1 MAADQAANLFDW
13 GHGMTEQ
20 ERYKKVMA
28 QFPTGVVVVS
38 VADGQGSITGLTA
51 SSFTSV
57 SLNPALVL
65 FCTAYDTDSF
75 PHLQREPRFAI
86 NVLAEDQTDLAW
98 QFAGSEPDKGHAAP
112 HLIRA
117 SGTPV
122 LTGAVA
128 VIECE
133 KHVVHPG
140 GDHAIVVGRVVA
152 FDLDQNLRPLLYWRG
167 NLSGFQTPSAGS
179 DGDTAR

>member
-1 MAADQAANLFDW
+1 MI
-13 GHGMTEQ
+13 EQ
-20 ERYKKVMA
+20 ERYKQVMA
-28 QFPTGVVVVS
+28 QFPTGVAVIS
-38 VADGQGSITGLTA
+38 VADGDGGITGLTA

-57 SLNPALVL
+57 SLDPPLVL

-75 PHLQREPRFAI
+75 PHLRREQRFAI
-86 NVLAEDQTDLAW
+86 NVLADDQTDLAW

-117 SGTPV
+117 TGTPV

-133 KHVVHPG
+133 KHAVYPG

-152 FDLDQNLRPLLYWRG
+152 LDLDQALRPLLYWRG
-167 NLSGFQTPSAGS
+167 NLSGFQSSVTSP
-179 DGDTAR
+179 DGQTA

>member
-1 MAADQAANLFDW
+1 MI
-13 GHGMTEQ
+13 EQ
-20 ERYKKVMA
+20 ERYKRVMA
-28 QFPTGVVVVS
+28 QYPTGIAVIS
-38 VADGQGSITGLTA
+38 VADGHGGITGLTA

-57 SLNPALVL
+57 SLNPPLVL

-75 PHLQREPRFAI
+75 PHLQREPHFAI

-98 QFAGSEPDKGHAAP
+98 QFAGSERDKGLAAP

-122 LTGAVA
+122 LTGALA

-133 KHVVHPG
+133 KHFVYPG
-140 GDHAIVVGRVVA
+140 GDHAIVVGRVVGL
-152 FDLDQNLRPLLYWRG
+152 DLDQGRRPLLYWRG
-167 NLSGFQTPSAGS
+167 NLSGFQTPGTGS
-179 DGDTAR
+179 DGNTG